1 MKKIYRKSI
10 IATFSMNFIF
20 YYLITIQ
27 DLYFCQLIINKIEKL
42 KKNLDFYA
50 LILIKKTLTF
60 IYF

>member
-42 KKNLDFYA
+42 KKTLILCTNLD
-50 LILIKKTLTF
+50 KKTLTF